1 MARFDAYNSECLLF
15 SFKDGLLARL
25 AHDLK
30 LQVERFSIEVDE
42 SDRSI
47 QATFDPSSISV
58 VCAQID
64 GRDDPST
71 LSKGDKKKI
80 YDNVTKDVLRVR
92 KFPDICFDSTNRA
105 RSKCTENPG
114 GFRRAYGPRAVD
126 GSPSSAFI
134 SPISGS
140 SPTPPRSG
148 ASRSNPT
155 SWFGSACRARAERG
169 LMPASAGGSTCV
181 AACFWH
187 SCAA

>member
-47 QATFDPSSISV
+47 EATFDPSSISV

-92 KFPDICFDSTNRA
+92 KFPEIRFDSTSVVER
-105 RSKCTENPG
+105 G
-114 GFRRAYGPRAVD
+114 DGYAVQ
-126 GSPSSAFI
+126 GTLQMHGKSRGI
-134 SPISGS
+134 Q
-140 SPTPPRSG
+140 
-148 ASRSNPT
+148 ASI
-155 SWFGSACRARAERG
+155 RAEGSRWITELRLHQPDFGIKPYTAALGG
-169 LMPASAGGSTCV
+169 LKVKPDVLVRVSVPRES
-181 AACFWH
+181 
-187 SCAA
+187 